1 MESHPIRFLRNLG
14 RSREIATVLLN
25 HGFGDLVDRL
35 NLRRY
40 LQWGRRLFRRKA
52 NHELPRQTRAERFR
66 HALEDLGPTYV
77 KFGQIISTR
86 PDLLPPDVI
95 EEFTKLQEQVLPFP
109 SAVAVQILEHEFE
122 RPLQQLFGH
131 FELEPLAAGSLAQV
145 HRATLSDGTPVA
157 VKIRRPNVVRDVERD
172 LSLMME
178 LAIMVNRHIPEAAIF
193 DPVGLVNY
201 FARTIRRELNF
212 NREARTLEDFAHN
225 FSDDASLKVP
235 AVHWSRCS
243 ESVLT
248 MEFIDGYRID
258 DSEFIET
265 LSITPTQLAANGSHI
280 FMKMAFEIGVFHGD
294 PHPGNIRIL
303 PDGTIC
309 LIDYGMIGVFEQD
322 MRENLI
328 DLFVAVTK
336 HNVPL
341 AVESVLKLGQ
351 PFHEIDSLRLRTDV
365 REFVD
370 NYYGYPLERMNVGKM
385 LTDFI
390 TILSQHAIRCPPD
403 LMLLIR
409 ALITLEGVARQLDPN
424 FNISSEL
431 APFVRG
437 MVRDR
442 YNPQRIAQ
450 RVAEE
455 VRLFAQLAHDAP
467 LHFGKTLEKLSKDDL
482 KIQLDHRGLEH
493 LITELDRSS
502 NRIVVSLVMS
512 SLIVA
517 SALLMRAGSS
527 SMWITLPIFLLSSLL
542 GIWLIYGV
550 FRSGRL

>member
-1 MESHPIRFLRNLG
+1 MESHPFRFLRNLG

-40 LQWGRRLFRRKA
+40 LQWGRRLFRQKE
-52 NHELPRQTRAERFR
+52 NEYLPRQTRAERFR

-95 EEFTKLQEQVLPFP
+95 EEFTKLQEQVFPFP
-109 SAVAVQILEHEFE
+109 SAMAVQMLESEFGKPIDRLFMHFE
-122 RPLQQLFGH
+122 R
-131 FELEPLAAGSLAQV
+131 EPLAAGSLAQV
-145 HRATLSDGTPVA
+145 HRATLDDGTQVA
-157 VKIRRPNVVRDVERD
+157 VKIRRPNVIRDVERD

-178 LAIMVNRHIPEAAIF
+178 LAVLINRHIPEAAIF

-212 NREARTLEDFAHN
+212 NREARTLEEFAHN
-225 FSDDASLKVP
+225 FSKDASLKVP
-235 AVHWSRCS
+235 AVYWEWSS

-248 MEFIDGYRID
+248 MEFIDGYRVD
-258 DSEFIET
+258 DVDAIAALPIS
-265 LSITPTQLAANGSHI
+265 PTQIAANGSHI

-294 PHPGNIRIL
+294 PHPGNMRIL

-309 LIDYGMIGVFEQD
+309 LIDYGMIGVFEQE
-322 MRENLI
+322 MRDNLV
-328 DLFVAVTK
+328 DLFVAVNK
-336 HNVPL
+336 NNVPN
-341 AVESVLKLGQ
+341 AVAAILKLGQ
-351 PFHEIDSLRLRTDV
+351 PFGEYDPLRLRTDV
-365 REFVD
+365 REFVE
-370 NYYGYPLERMNVGKM
+370 NYYGYPLERINVGTM

-390 TILSQHAIRCPPD
+390 SILSLHAIRCPPD

-409 ALITLEGVARQLDPN
+409 ALISLEGVARQLDPN
-424 FNISSEL
+424 FNISTEL
-431 APFVRG
+431 APFVRN
-437 MVRDR
+437 VIKDR
-442 YNPQRIAQ
+442 YNPQRMAQ
-450 RVAEE
+450 RFADE

-467 LHFGKTLEKLSKDDL
+467 LHLGKTLEKLSKDDL
-482 KIQLDHRGLEH
+482 KIQLDHRGLDH

-502 NRIVVSLVMS
+502 NRIVVSLAMS

-517 SALLMRAGSS
+517 SALLMRAGAS